1 MNSYKGYKLIHKT
14 QLPVIG
20 TPVMTISYP
29 AFGVAM
35 TLKTHDGQWAF
46 FAREN
51 WTKEEEMEFDH
62 YMDILWSG
70 EQCDCKLCYTSESD
84 DGSCRYC
91 SCVGDGNPCGSCF
104 DAGKGQG
111 VL

>member
-62 YMDILWSG
+62 EGAYQSFVGNAFVI
-70 EQCDCKLCYTSESD
+70 
-84 DGSCRYC
+84 GSY
-91 SCVGDGNPCGSCF
+91 GDNGS
-104 DAGKGQG
+104 AQSS
-111 VL
+111 VEEIINRVRWIEWVNI